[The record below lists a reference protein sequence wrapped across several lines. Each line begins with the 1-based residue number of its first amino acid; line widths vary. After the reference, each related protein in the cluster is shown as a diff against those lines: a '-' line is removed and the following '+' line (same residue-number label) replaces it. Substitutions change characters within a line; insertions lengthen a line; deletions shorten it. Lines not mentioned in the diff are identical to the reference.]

1 MHSGL
6 LEGAASSL
14 VPQAPRHTLLAP
26 TLPSSTGSPPPPLPW
41 TSPIARPPSNPHIL
55 PHSCLF
61 ASFSHMLFSEHPLLP
76 GAENGKEPRSGL
88 RDAGHGRKGPCPPV
102 LLGSSPSFQHSLDL

>member
-1 MHSGL
+1 MYSGL
-6 LEGAASSL
+6 LEGAGPSL

-26 TLPSSTGSPPPPLPW
+26 TLPSSTGSPPTPPLDLSYS
-41 TSPIARPPSNPHIL
+41 TATSNPHIL
-55 PHSCLF
+55 PHRCLF
-61 ASFSHMLFSEHPLLP
+61 SSFFHMLFSEHPLLP

-102 LLGSSPSFQHSLDL
+102 LLGSSPSLQHSLDL